1 MVILDTNII
10 IDHLRKPSDESLL
23 TRITKNHSNESLGI
37 SVISIQELYEGKST
51 KDLTKENFM
60 LSILGLLTVL
70 PYDAEVA
77 KLAGKIARDIKTPID
92 LGDAAIAATTV
103 LNGAQLLTLNE
114 KHFES
119 IPDLKLFSL

>member
-10 IDHLRKPSDESLL
+10 IDHLRKATDQSLL
-23 TRITKNHSNESLGI
+23 TKMTKNHNNESLGI
-37 SVISIQELYEGKST
+37 SVISIQELYEGQST

-70 PYDAEVA
+70 PYNTEVA
-77 KLAGKIARDIKTPID
+77 KLAGKIARDSNESID
-92 LGDAAIAATTV
+92 LGDAAIAATTI

-114 KHFES
+114 KHFKS
-119 IPDLKLFSL
+119 VPDLKLFSL

>member
-10 IDHLRKPSDESLL
+10 IDHLRKPSNESLL
-23 TRITKNHSNESLGI
+23 TKLTKNHNNEALGI
-37 SVISIQELYEGKST
+37 SVISIQELYEGQST

-77 KLAGKIARDIKTPID
+77 KLAGKIARDTEVSID
-92 LGDAAIAATTV
+92 LGDAAIAATTI

-119 IPDLKLFSL
+119 IPDLNLFSL

>member
-1 MVILDTNII
+1 MILDTNII

-23 TRITKNHSNESLGI
+23 TKMTKNHSNETLGI

-77 KLAGKIARDIKTPID
+77 KLAGKIARDSSESID
-92 LGDAAIAATTV
+92 LGDTAIAATTI
-103 LNGAQLLTLNE
+103 LNGASLLTLNE

-119 IPDLKLFSL
+119 IPDLNLFSL

>member
-23 TRITKNHSNESLGI
+23 TKMTKNHSNETLGI

-77 KLAGKIARDIKTPID
+77 KLAGKIARDSSESID
-92 LGDAAIAATTV
+92 LGDTAIAATTI
-103 LNGAQLLTLNE
+103 LNGASLLTLNE

-119 IPDLKLFSL
+119 IPDLNLFSL